1 MKKAFVTGASKG
13 MGLAIAKS
21 LATTNVEVIGTY
33 NSTKPANI
41 KNVSYIKVD
50 LSDRARLQ
58 SALKEL
64 ESQEFNYIV
73 NCAGIFEEES
83 IEHFDLAKWDRS
95 LEVMVTAPYII
106 CHSLTKNMPSGGSIV
121 NIVSDDAY
129 LGEYAGFAYS
139 VAKAGLIS
147 LTNSL
152 ANVLGHRGI
161 RANSLAPGWVDT
173 DMGPDSDELLE
184 AIKEITPLE
193 RIATVEEIAKTTMF
207 LLSDDSSFTT
217 GSVVTV
223 NGGRTNV
230 DYSLYKEWKRS

>member
-41 KNVSYIKVD
+41 KNVSYLKVD

-95 LEVMVTAPYII
+95 LEVMVTAPYVI

-173 DMGPDSDELLE
+173 DMGPDSDELLQ

>member
-207 LLSDDSSFTT
+207 LLSDDSSFIT

>member
-21 LATTNVEVIGTY
+21 LADDNTEVIGTY
-33 NSTKPANI
+33 NSTTPPDI
-41 KNVSYIKVD
+41 KNVVYLKVD
-50 LSDRARLQ
+50 LNNREELIA
-58 SALKEL
+58 ALKGL
-64 ESQEFNYIV
+64 ENQEFNYIV

-83 IEHFDLAKWDRS
+83 IEYFDITKWDKS
-95 LEVMVTAPYII
+95 LEIMLTAPYII

-147 LTNSL
+147 LTNSM
-152 ANVLGHRGI
+152 ANVLGDRGI
-161 RANSLAPGWVDT
+161 RVNALAPGWVDT
-173 DMGPDSDELLE
+173 DMGPDSDELLA
-184 AIKEITPLE
+184 AIKEITPLN
-193 RIATVEEIAKTTMF
+193 RVATADEIAQTTMF
-207 LLSDDSSFTT
+207 LLSDASSFTT

-230 DYSLYKEWKRS
+230 DYSLYKEWKRK